1 MADELDRLA
10 ASFQQPGG
18 DGDGGA
24 YLAQLARALIP
35 GDKDPTQHLLAMAR
49 LSPKKAQAVAILL
62 NSHYRVTKPPR
73 KLPKG
78 VLDFWNMSDGPRIAL
93 LVSLIS
99 IAHGG
104 AGRGELVSVLGGI
117 TKMVKSR
124 ASGMFSRDRGRP
136 EED

>member
-24 YLAQLARALIP
+24 YLAQLARVLVP
-35 GDKDPTQHLLAMAR
+35 GDKDPVQHLLAMAR
-49 LSPKKAQAVAILL
+49 LSPRKAQAVALL
-62 NSHYRVTKPPR
+62 MNSHYRTTKAPR
-73 KLPKG
+73 TLPKG
-78 VLDFWNMSDGPRIAL
+78 SLDLWSMSDGPRIAL

-117 TKMVKSR
+117 TRMVKSR
-124 ASGMFSRDRGRP
+124 ASGLFSRDRGRG